1 MHKYYNKPMKK
12 YAIILICTIL
22 NTLLCQ
28 QLFGT
33 ENYLFKQYSTT
44 KGFPTSVQT
53 IYAESKGYVWIGTP
67 KGLGRFD
74 GYNLKMYVHISNNEH
89 SIPGNLI
96 YQIIEDSQ
104 KHIWILTNFGITQ
117 YNELQDNFK
126 SIKDPHTQQN
136 IKATAACCIGKD
148 LIFITAEYIYSYN
161 PESQAIIRKIP
172 IEYKPFTFQ
181 EIWKWDNST
190 LLCINKWRGIFMIDL
205 NTGKFK
211 PSPLNDKNISKAII
225 DSQERVWT
233 TSYNEGI
240 TCYNKKGEI
249 IDSFNTKNSSLS
261 HDVILCLSEHKGKIW
276 AGTDGGGINII
287 NPETKNIKT
296 LSHISGDK
304 NSLPVNTIQCICHSQ
319 NIDNCWIGTVKGGF
333 INIIPTFI
341 QTYIDVPVNSKNGL
355 TEKAILSFYQE
366 PTSNEIWI
374 GTDGGGIN
382 KFTPKEQK
390 FKHYANANN
399 QKEKVVA
406 LCNYNN
412 NELLVSIFSKG
423 LFIFNK
429 HTGKLRPIQK
439 DISEIEQMARYSRK
453 SIGLYQDDTSSVL
466 IFTPTILRYYFKSG
480 KITYITPPDKKM
492 EAQTVGIGHDSLYTY
507 IHDSKCIYSID
518 RTNNQISTIYTINK
532 HNEIRCVAKDEQGIL
547 WVGDKTGVFSYN
559 LQNKKKQRI
568 QTIQSSH
575 IRSLACDKNNRIW
588 IGTDDKLLVWFI
600 HQQQLI
606 YLDESDGTTPNEY
619 LNKAVLISH
628 EGEVYMG
635 GVNGMLRISQQ
646 RLKPYSP
653 ENITITLTDIIN
665 HNKSLLP
672 FIDKNNHITLCPK
685 DNMVTLQVMAHEDN
699 ILRKKK
705 YRWQI
710 HGPLEQNIETE
721 GPELTLR
728 GLAPGYYHTTV
739 SCHTRTGEWTTPCPL
754 ITLIVPPAWYQSWW
768 FILLVTMIL
777 SLILILAII
786 YILKRKEARVEMAI
800 KEHKQKIYEEKVR
813 FLININH
820 ELRTP
825 LTLIHTPLN
834 MLIKQTNTDNP
845 LYPTLQN
852 MLKQSH
858 RMKNLLNM
866 VLNLRKMEMVTNT
879 LNIQPYALN
888 KWIQEVGSD
897 FVFAGE
903 EKGIHISYQLDE
915 RIEEVE
921 FDKESHLIILTNL
934 ITNAFKHSPLNGTI
948 LISTRKDDSHHSVHI
963 AVKDQGNGLQEE
975 DINHLFTRFYQGKD
989 EKEGSGIGLSYA
1001 KILVEQH
1008 HGHIGAANNEG
1019 KGACFFYEL
1028 PIKQKETG
1036 LTDEGKDYLNNCL
1049 FPECENEDKTYIPI
1063 ACDVDT
1069 RNYSCLFV
1077 DDSEDLR
1084 NLAVE
1089 TLKDQFQNLYIAADG
1104 KEGLQ
1109 IAMSEIPDIIIS
1121 DIMMPH
1127 VNGYELCRRIKENMN
1142 INHIQVILLT
1152 ARIDEQSHLD
1162 GYRIGADAYLEKPFE
1177 TSMLLETVRNRLFLR
1192 ETIRKRYLHTPVS
1205 LIHEKPLQSA
1215 DDTFLFKLN
1224 RLIIDHMSDN
1234 ELNIMFL
1241 CQEMGMSRAS
1251 LYNKLKPLTDMSP
1264 NEYINK
1270 IRMESAMEMLRQ
1282 SDLNITEIAE
1292 KTGFSS
1298 SRYFSTAFKK
1308 FTGIT
1313 PSQYKEQQK

>member
-1 MHKYYNKPMKK
+1 MEDY
-12 YAIILICTIL
+12 I
-22 NTLLCQ
+22 
-28 QLFGT
+28 
-33 ENYLFKQYSTT
+33 FKQYSTLN
-44 KGFPTSVQT
+44 GFPTSIQT
-53 IYAESKGYVWIGTP
+53 LYAESKGCLWIGTQQ
-67 KGLGRFD
+67 GLGCFN
-74 GYNLKMYVHISNNEH
+74 GYSLKFYTHQTNKVN
-89 SIPGNLI
+89 SIPGNIIHQILEDPFHQIWVLTNQGIALYHNESDSFFTLTKNQKGERIRTAAACLMENKILCSSNGYLYLI
-96 YQIIEDSQ
+96 NTQTREIAKEIKLSQ
-104 KHIWILTNFGITQ
+104 PDFFAHEIWI
-117 YNELQDNFK
+117 
-126 SIKDPHTQQN
+126 
-136 IKATAACCIGKD
+136 
-148 LIFITAEYIYSYN
+148 
-161 PESQAIIRKIP
+161 
-172 IEYKPFTFQ
+172 
-181 EIWKWDNST
+181 WDKQT
-190 LLCINKWRGIFMIDL
+190 ILCVNKWQGAFLIDI
-205 NTGKFK
+205 NTGNFL
-211 PSPLNDKNISKAII
+211 PSPFDNAKDIAHILI
-225 DSQERVWT
+225 DNQQQIWT
-233 TSYNEGI
+233 TSYNKGI
-240 TCYNKKGEI
+240 TCYH
-249 IDSFNTKNSSLS
+249 KNGKILHHYTTSNSKLS
-261 HDVILCLSEHKGKIW
+261 HDVILCLSEHQGEIW

-287 NPETKNIKT
+287 NPSTKQIKV
-296 LSHISGDK
+296 LYHISGDK
-304 NSLPVNTIQCICHSQ
+304 NSLPVNTIQCLFQHPDTGEFWAGS
-319 NIDNCWIGTVKGGF
+319 VKGGAISIRKSF
-333 INIIPTFI
+333 IK
-341 QTYIDVPVNSKNGL
+341 TYEDVPLTIPNGL
-355 TEKAILSFYQE
+355 SEKAILSFYQE
-366 PTSNEIWI
+366 PNTKEIWI

-382 KFTPKEQK
+382 RFNPENKKFR
-390 FKHYANANN
+390 HYPPTSN
-399 QKEKVVA
+399 KREKIVA
-406 LCNYNN
+406 LCGYNDK
-412 NELLVSIFSKG
+412 ELLVSIFSKG
-423 LFIFNK
+423 LFVFNK
-429 HTGKLRPIQK
+429 QSGEFTSINHKIPE
-439 DISEIEQMARYSRK
+439 ISHLAMYGRK
-453 SIGLYQDDTSSVL
+453 AINLYQDNAHSALILGKQIYRYNFQSGELSLISGNIKIGSQTIGFSSDSINSYL
-466 IFTPTILRYYFKSG
+466 
-480 KITYITPPDKKM
+480 
-492 EAQTVGIGHDSLYTY
+492 HDSQHVYAVNHSTNTTSILFTSHQKQP
-507 IHDSKCIYSID
+507 IISATKDSIGRIWIGYKHQLSCYNPKTKKEQNITSL
-518 RTNNQISTIYTINK
+518 RNEQIGAIAY
-532 HNEIRCVAKDEQGIL
+532 
-547 WVGDKTGVFSYN
+547 
-559 LQNKKKQRI
+559 
-568 QTIQSSH
+568 
-575 IRSLACDKNNRIW
+575 DKNNRIW
-588 IGTDDKLLVWFI
+588 IGSNNQLYAWIINQNKLIAW
-600 HQQQLI
+600 
-606 YLDESDGTTPNEY
+606 DESDGVTPNEF
-619 LNKAVLISH
+619 LNKAILTSQ
-628 EGEVYMG
+628 EGDIYMG
-635 GVNGMLRISQQ
+635 GVNGMLYIDTKNFQAT
-646 RLKPYSP
+646 KT
-653 ENITITLTDIIN
+653 ENTQFTLSNIVSGN
-665 HNKSLLP
+665 QSLLKS
-672 FIDKNNHITLCPK
+672 IHINKGEKKLILTNKDKPIGI
-685 DNMVTLQVMAHEDN
+685 QVMAHEN
-699 ILRKKK
+699 NLSRKKHF
-705 YRWQI
+705 RWHIGKLHEQI
-710 HGPLEQNIETE
+710 IDSNI
-721 GPELTLR
+721 PEITLR
-728 GLAPGYYHTTV
+728 SLPIGTYPIAV
-739 SCHTRTGEWTTPCPL
+739 SCTAADGEWTTPCHL

-777 SLILILAII
+777 FLILILAII

-948 LISTRKDDSHHSVHI
+948 LISTQKDDSHHSVHI

-1089 TLKDQFQNLYIAADG
+1089 TLKDQFQNLYVAADG

-1127 VNGYELCRRIKENMN
+1127 VNGYELCRKIKENMN